1 MEYYSLRRDNMTL
14 QLMELI
20 NDKKIS
26 SVKEE
31 LKNMQAADIAEY
43 FEEMNAKDSLL
54 LFRLL
59 PKEIAAEV
67 FSYLSPDKQ
76 SELSVQIQERELK
89 AILEDLYF
97 DDMIDYLEEM
107 PANVVKRILKNA
119 SEVERKLINQ
129 FLNYPDNSAGSIM
142 TIEYVD
148 LKADMTVETA
158 LSHIRQTAP
167 DKETVYTCYVID
179 NRRVLEGIISLKD
192 LVLANPGLKVRDIM
206 KTNFVYVT
214 THSDQEEVAA
224 VFKKYDLLS
233 VPVVDQENRL
243 VGIITIDDIVDVID
257 EENTEDF
264 HKMAA
269 IQPSDEEYLSAGIF
283 SLARKRILWLLI
295 LMVSATVSGYIIR
308 KYADVLESMVVLA
321 AFIPMLMDTGGNA
334 GSQSSTLVIRGIA
347 LGEIKMKDFLKVIWK
362 EMRVSLIVGC
372 VLGLANFLRI
382 LFIEKASL
390 QVSLTVS
397 LTLVITII
405 SAKIVGGILPLIAKS
420 FRIDPAIM
428 ASPLITTIVDALAL
442 ITYFSVASWII
453 GIG

>member
-1 MEYYSLRRDNMTL
+1 MTL

-283 SLARKRILWLLI
+283 SLARKRIPWLLI

>member
-1 MEYYSLRRDNMTL
+1 MTL